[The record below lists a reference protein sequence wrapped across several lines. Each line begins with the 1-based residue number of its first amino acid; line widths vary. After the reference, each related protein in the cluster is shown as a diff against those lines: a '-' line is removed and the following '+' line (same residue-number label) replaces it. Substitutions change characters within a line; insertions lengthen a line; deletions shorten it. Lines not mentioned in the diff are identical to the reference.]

1 MRIGKKN
8 KRTIVIQPRNP
19 ELIRCFAMTYN
30 PSVVDIE
37 DAGESDFN
45 SFIYNVPS
53 KGCLRMVAYQTGA
66 EGLKGDVKFAEI
78 QVKAV
83 GKANESSELKLE
95 VKELKDN
102 EGFLFILK
110 LKMLKRGFEKAVEL
124 LDKGNG
130 IFVWAP
136 RLRYW
141 LKDPDYMFWR
151 GTVR

>member
-141 LKDPDYMFWR
+141 LKESDYVFWLELF
-151 GTVR
+151 